1 MSLRRSSYEMPASQS
16 ASYAMLHYH
25 HPAAEISNVLSL
37 AMHKNKNIIIFSA
50 ALNRASD
57 VTVSASSFAASSANL
72 LPVVVAKKA
81 RESLKNLSRL
91 FM

>member
-1 MSLRRSSYEMPASQS
+1 V
-16 ASYAMLHYH
+16 H
-25 HPAAEISNVLSL
+25 HHLLP
-37 AMHKNKNIIIFSA
+37 HQP
-50 ALNRASD
+50 
-57 VTVSASSFAASSANL
+57 ANL